1 MCRVMKINSGCY
13 YRWKKQPIS
22 RRTLEGVH
30 LKTAITRVFKISD
43 KTYGSPRVH
52 QELKSEGFVVS
63 RKRVAKLM
71 KEEGL
76 QSKIRKQWK
85 VTTNSSHRYP
95 VAQNLLAQNFAVS
108 RPDEVW
114 VSDITYIKT
123 RQGWLYLTVI
133 IDLWDR
139 ALVGWSLSKTM
150 FTKDTVIPAWKM
162 ANINSNITEP
172 LLFHSDRGIQYAC
185 KAFTNYLKSNHLVK
199 QSMSRKGNCWDNAVA
214 ESFFKTIKT
223 ELIYHHKYK
232 TRMEAELQIF
242 KYIETWYN
250 RKRRHSALKGKSI
263 LEFNQI
269 NNMKSAA

>member
-13 YRWKKQPIS
+13 YKWKKQPIV
-22 RRTLEGVH
+22 RRALEGVH
-30 LKTAITRVFKISD
+30 LKLAITRVFKVSD
-43 KTYGSPRVH
+43 KTYGSPRIR

-85 VTTNSSHRYP
+85 VTTNSSHRYS
-95 VAQNLLAQNFAVS
+95 VAQNLLAQNFVVS

-123 RQGWLYLTVI
+123 SQGWLYLTVI

-139 ALVGWSLSKTM
+139 AVAGWSLSKTM

-162 ANINSNITEP
+162 ANINRKITEP
-172 LLFHSDRGIQYAC
+172 LMFHSDRCIQYAC
-185 KAFTNYLKSNHLVK
+185 KAFTNYLKSNPLVK

-214 ESFFKTIKT
+214 ESFFKTIKI

-250 RKRRHSALKGKSI
+250 KKRRHSALNGKSI

>member
-1 MCRVMKINSGCY
+1 MKIGSGSY
-13 YRWKKQPIS
+13 YRWKKHPIS
-22 RRTLEGVH
+22 KRKLENLELTKEVKKSFENSKG
-30 LKTAITRVFKISD
+30 
-43 KTYGSPRVH
+43 TYGSPRIH
-52 QELKSEGFVVS
+52 RDLKSLGFSIS
-63 RKRVAKLM
+63 RKRVARLM

-85 VTTNSSHRYP
+85 VTTNSSHKYP
-95 VAQNLLAQNFAVS
+95 VAPNLLAQNFTVS
-108 RPDEVW
+108 RANEVW

-123 RQGWLYLTVI
+123 NQGWLYLTVI

-139 ALVGWSLSKTM
+139 AVIGWSLSKTM
-150 FTKDTVIPAWKM
+150 FAKDTVIAAWKM
-162 ANINSNITEP
+162 ANINRDITEP

-185 KAFTNYLKSNHLVK
+185 NAFTNYLEANPLVT

-242 KYIETWYN
+242 EYIETWYN
-250 RKRRHSALKGKSI
+250 RVRRHSTLNGKSI

-269 NNMKSAA
+269 NNLKSAA

>member
-1 MCRVMKINSGCY
+1 MKINSGCY
-13 YRWKKQPIS
+13 YKWKKQPIG
-22 RRTLEGVH
+22 RRALEGVH
-30 LKTAITRVFKISD
+30 LKLAITRVFKVSD
-43 KTYGSPRVH
+43 KTYGSPRIR

-85 VTTNSSHRYP
+85 VTTNSSHRYS
-95 VAQNLLAQNFAVS
+95 VAQNLLAQNFVVS

-123 RQGWLYLTVI
+123 SQGWLYLTVV

-139 ALVGWSLSKTM
+139 AVVGWSLSKTM

-162 ANINSNITEP
+162 AHINRNITEP
-172 LLFHSDRGIQYAC
+172 LMFHSDRCIQYAC
-185 KAFTNYLKSNHLVK
+185 KAFTNYLKSNPLVK

-214 ESFFKTIKT
+214 ESFFKAIKT

-250 RKRRHSALKGKSI
+250 KKRRHSALNGKSI

>member
-1 MCRVMKINSGCY
+1 MKINSGCY
-13 YRWKKQPIS
+13 YRWKKFPFS
-22 RRTLEGVH
+22 KRALENEN
-30 LKTAITRVFKISD
+30 LKVSIKRVFTDSD
-43 KTYGSPRVH
+43 RIYGSPRVH
-52 QELKSEGFVVS
+52 QELKSEGFIVS

-71 KEEGL
+71 REERL
-76 QSKIRKQWK
+76 QSKIRRQWK

-95 VAQNLLAQNFAVS
+95 IAPNLLAQNFTVS
-108 RPDEVW
+108 RKNEVW

-123 RQGWLYLTVI
+123 NQGWLYLTVI

-139 ALVGWSLSKTM
+139 AVVGWSLSKTM
-150 FTKDTVIPAWKM
+150 YAKDTVIAAWKM
-162 ANINSNITEP
+162 ANINRKITEP

-185 KAFTNYLKSNHLVK
+185 KEFTNYLNASPLVK

-242 KYIETWYN
+242 EYIETWYN
-250 RKRRHSALKGKSI
+250 RVRRHSTLNGKSI

-269 NNMKSAA
+269 NNLKSAA

>member
-13 YRWKKQPIS
+13 YKWKKQPIG
-22 RRTLEGVH
+22 RRALEGVH
-30 LKTAITRVFKISD
+30 LKLAITRVFKVSD
-43 KTYGSPRVH
+43 KTYGSPRIR

-85 VTTNSSHRYP
+85 VTTNSSHRYS
-95 VAQNLLAQNFAVS
+95 VAQNLLAQNFVVS

-123 RQGWLYLTVI
+123 SQGWLYLTVV

-139 ALVGWSLSKTM
+139 AVVGWSLSKTM

-162 ANINSNITEP
+162 AHINRKITEP
-172 LLFHSDRGIQYAC
+172 LMFHSDRCIQYAC
-185 KAFTNYLKSNHLVK
+185 KAFTNYLKSNPLVK

-250 RKRRHSALKGKSI
+250 KKRRHSALNGKSI

>member
-1 MCRVMKINSGCY
+1 MCRVIRIGSGSY
-13 YRWKKQPIS
+13 YKWKNHPLSKRKLENIS
-22 RRTLEGVH
+22 LVAEI
-30 LKTAITRVFKISD
+30 KKSFDASK
-43 KTYGSPRVH
+43 KTYGSPRIH
-52 QELKSEGFVVS
+52 WDLKGLGFSVS
-63 RKRVAKLM
+63 RQRIARLM

-85 VTTNSSHRYP
+85 VTTNSSHKYP
-95 VAQNLLAQNFAVS
+95 VAPNLLGQNFTVS
-108 RPDEVW
+108 RENEVW

-123 RQGWLYLTVI
+123 REGWLYLTVI
-133 IDLWDR
+133 IDLFDR
-139 ALVGWSLSKTM
+139 AVVGWSLSKTM
-150 FTKDTVIPAWKM
+150 FAKDTTVNAWRM
-162 ANINSNITEP
+162 ANINRKINAP

-185 KAFTNYLKSNHLVK
+185 KEFTNHLKANSLVT

-242 KYIETWYN
+242 EYIETWYN
-250 RKRRHSALKGKSI
+250 RNRRHSALNGKSI

-269 NNMKSAA
+269 NNLKSAA